1 MREPGPFQL
10 AEARQILERTPAALR
25 ALLAGLAAPWLAAR
39 EGPDTWSPVE
49 VVAHLADLEAVDWM
63 TRARI
68 ILEQGEG
75 TPFPPIDRVRFRASL
90 AGKSLTELLDAFAA
104 RRAENLGSLAA
115 LQLGRDHLARTGTHP
130 TFGRV
135 TLEQLLAAW
144 AVHDLTHLAQIVR
157 VLAKRYD
164 TAVGPWKEFL
174 GVLNRG

>member
-1 MREPGPFQL
+1 MRETGAFSL
-10 AEARQILERTPAALR
+10 AEATQILERTPATVRTLVS
-25 ALLAGLAAPWLAAR
+25 GLAAPWLDTR

-49 VVAHLADLEAVDWM
+49 VVAHLADLEDVDWM

-90 AGKSLTELLDAFAA
+90 RDKTLSQLLDAFAEGRTA
-104 RRAENLGSLAA
+104 NLRELSGRK
-115 LQLGRDHLARTGTHP
+115 LGAGDLARSGTHP
-130 TFGRV
+130 SFGRV
-135 TLEQLLAAW
+135 TLAQLVAAW

-164 TAVGPWKEFL
+164 ADVGPWKQFL